1 MHSKKLFA
9 AILPLFLLLAAC
21 GSSSTE
27 LGSSA
32 DSGPID
38 ILERLESEGSITW
51 SEDRFASIT
60 DTTVEHIYFGD
71 GCTIWQ
77 FPSYAEAEAANKGG
91 QFNFYKGEAW
101 YGEDTKSGKGVTLL
115 TESKTSDCAQFVFK
129 VLDWSLDDGEDNADS
144 ASMSGK
150 WGSYSWMDDGVG
162 AFLVVKSL
170 GGNDYVG
177 TFYTQG
183 QSGGVFKDSTVQ
195 ISDSG
200 DGLAEVT
207 WPSGSI
213 NTATWGKRDANTSSD
228 MDPSWNGDIWFDCL
242 GELDFATSRA
252 DCNFYYS
259 KK

>member
-1 MHSKKLFA
+1 MPSKKLLA
-9 AILPLFLLLAAC
+9 VILPTVLLISAC
-21 GSSSTE
+21 GTSSTD
-27 LGSSA
+27 LGSST
-32 DSGPID
+32 DSGPVD

-51 SEDRFASIT
+51 SEDRFASVT

-101 YGEDTKSGKGVTLL
+101 YGEDAKSGKGVTLL
-115 TESKTSDCAQFVFK
+115 TESKTSTCAKLVFQ
-129 VLDWSLDDGEDNADS
+129 VLDWSTEGDDENSDS

-213 NTATWGKRDANTSSD
+213 NTATWGKRRVT
-228 MDPSWNGDIWFDCL
+228 
-242 GELDFATSRA
+242 
-252 DCNFYYS
+252 
-259 KK
+259 